1 MTVLEATQLGREALL
16 VALVVGG
23 PALFVTLV
31 VGTAVSLL
39 QAVTSVSEPT
49 LTFLPKLLAISL
61 VLGLSA
67 GWMAMEMKSFGE
79 ECFGRIAT
87 VSQ

>member
-23 PALFVTLV
+23 PALFVTLL

-87 VSQ
+87 VNR

>member
-1 MTVLEATQLGREALL
+1 MSVLEATQLGREALL
-16 VALVVGG
+16 VALIVGG
-23 PALFVTLV
+23 PALLITML
-31 VGTAVSLL
+31 VGTTVSLL
-39 QAVTSVSEPT
+39 QAVTQVSEAT

-67 GWMAMEMKSFGE
+67 GWMAVELKSFGE

-87 VSQ
+87 VNR